1 MEIHLPMKLAF
12 AAIDQQHPHR
22 VAAVYG
28 PVVLVREQESVLAPD
43 VNDISKWIG
52 PKGEGLEF
60 RAENRTTSKFA
71 PFYQL
76 RARSSYCMYF
86 DLESA

>member
-1 MEIHLPMKLAF
+1 M
-12 AAIDQQHPHR
+12 
-22 VAAVYG
+22 AAVYG
-28 PVVLVREQESVLAPD
+28 PVVLVREQESVVVPD

-52 PKGEGLEF
+52 SKGEGLEF
-60 RAENRTTSKFA
+60 HAENRATATFV

-86 DLESA
+86 DLESV